1 MSGRGSEEMAI
12 ITSAVNAQGD
22 IDMFNTFLVQSI
34 ENRLGDNEVIF
45 QDDNASWYRAQSV
58 YGKVY

>member
-1 MSGRGSEEMAI
+1 MAI

>member
-1 MSGRGSEEMAI
+1 MAI

-22 IDMFNTFLVQSI
+22 IDIFNTFLVQSI

-45 QDDNASWYRAQSV
+45 QDDNASCHRAQCV
-58 YGKVY
+58 KTFLYGKVY

>member
-1 MSGRGSEEMAI
+1 MSGRGSGEMAI

-22 IDMFNTFLVQSI
+22 IDIFNTFLVQSI
-34 ENRLGDNEVIF
+34 ENRLGDN
-45 QDDNASWYRAQSV
+45 ASCYRAQSV